1 MSVYTQINQQ
11 QLSDFLALYSI
22 GTAVDF
28 KGIEAGVE
36 NTNYFVTTTQGKY
49 VLTIFE
55 TITAKELPF
64 YFNLLQR
71 LGGNNLPVPTP
82 QKSQSD
88 CFSHLL
94 AEKPAALFN
103 RILGSSITNPSE
115 NQCAEMGGYL
125 AKLHLSSSLNQSD
138 KKKPSALVKSQAIF
152 NTIKSTLATQ
162 DVTLIESELAFQEA
176 NIPLN
181 LPSGIIHADL
191 FKDNLLF
198 YQGKISGILDFY
210 DAYHDCFVLDIAITC
225 NDWCVEKSLINQDK
239 LEAFLI
245 GYSKARVLTKDEAA
259 YLPLYL
265 RLAALQFWLSR
276 LSRQLSKKNS
286 ALTIK
291 KDPAVFRKLLQS
303 YRA

>member
-1 MSVYTQINQQ
+1 MSVYTKINQQ
-11 QLSDFLALYSI
+11 QLSNFLALYSI

-36 NTNYFVTTTQGKY
+36 NTNYFVTTTKGEY

-55 TITAKELPF
+55 TITVEELPF
-64 YFNLLQR
+64 YFSLLQR
-71 LGGNNLPVPTP
+71 LGGNNLPVPTL
-82 QKSQSD
+82 QKSQND

-94 AEKPAALFN
+94 AGKPAALFN
-103 RILGSSITNPSE
+103 RILGGSITNPSE

-125 AKLHLSSSLNQSD
+125 AKLHLSSSPNQSD

-152 NTIKSTLATQ
+152 NTIKSTLAIQ

-191 FKDNLLF
+191 FKDNVLF
-198 YQGKISGILDFY
+198 SQGKISGILDFY
-210 DAYHDCFVLDIAITC
+210 DAYYDCFLLDIAITC
-225 NDWCVEKSLINQDK
+225 NNWCAENSTINQGK
-239 LEAFLI
+239 LDTFLA
-245 GYSKARVLTKDEAA
+245 GYSKVKKLTNDEIA
-259 YLPLYL
+259 YFPLYS

-286 ALTIK
+286 TPTIK